1 MYLPAINVCK
11 FVVFTALYGL
21 WNTFTIRILSI
32 TVHIKAAV
40 ILDYPQHKTAGVFV
54 TCIH

>member
-1 MYLPAINVCK
+1 MYLPELMCAN

-40 ILDYPQHKTAGVFV
+40 ILECPQHKTAAVLV